1 MQLQRLVA
9 GGQLAS
15 FGAAG
20 AGSSYQK
27 AWKKIDRQTDCGG
40 GCKNT
45 VIIRGQ
51 LLDEWKLSE

>member
-27 AWKKIDRQTDCGG
+27 AWKKIDRQTDRLWWRLQEYRN
-40 GCKNT
+40 NT
-45 VIIRGQ
+45 RTVA
-51 LLDEWKLSE
+51 